1 MALNT
6 SRLDKFIA
14 SQLNINRKAVR
25 LMVAKNRILVDQ
37 HIAISADQIIN
48 LFSQICV
55 DGRVI
60 QDNKAIYLMLHKPVG
75 VVSATKDDKHRTVLD
90 LITHPNKSEL
100 HIVGR
105 LDLNTSGL
113 VLLTNDS
120 RWSEALTDPERKVP
134 KCYQVELEKPLT
146 DEYISAFSEGMYFN
160 YENITTLPAEL
171 IIKSPYQA
179 EVKLK
184 EGKYHQIKRMFG
196 RFKNPV
202 IGLHRSS
209 IGDIALDLDLL
220 VGASRALTEQEIES
234 VNFR

>member
-6 SRLDKFIA
+6 ARLDKFIA
-14 SQLNINRKAVR
+14 NQLSINRKAVR
-25 LMVAKNRILVDQ
+25 LMVAQNRILVDQ
-37 HIAISADQIIN
+37 HIANSTDQIIN
-48 LFSQICV
+48 LFSHICV

-60 QDNKAIYLMLHKPVG
+60 QDNKPIYLMLHKPVG
-75 VVSATKDDKHRTVLD
+75 VVSATKDDKHRTVID
-90 LITHPNKSEL
+90 LINHRKKDEL

-120 RWSEALTDPERKVP
+120 RWSEAITDPKNKVP
-134 KCYQVELEKPLT
+134 KCYQVELANPLT
-146 DEYISAFSEGMYFN
+146 DEYISAFLEGMYFN
-160 YENITTLPAEL
+160 YEDVTTLPAEL
-171 IIKSPYQA
+171 IIKSSYQA

-196 RFKNPV
+196 RFQNPV

-209 IGDIALDLDLL
+209 IGDITLDLDLA